1 MNQLNGSIQSILSVL
16 IKGIDQAFNRNVG
29 GLTFEQRRK
38 KLVKYM
44 EKKRRRVWRK
54 KVNYDCRKKVADG
67 RLRIKGKFV
76 TYEQAREQLGMSSL
90 EGYNADE
97 IRNMIEKK
105 SVLDC

>member
-1 MNQLNGSIQSILSVL
+1 
-16 IKGIDQAFNRNVG
+16 
-29 GLTFEQRRK
+29 
-38 KLVKYM
+38 M
-44 EKKRRRVWRK
+44 EKKKRRVWRK

-76 TYEQAREQLGMSSL
+76 TYEQAREQLGISSL

-105 SVLDC
+105 STIQDW